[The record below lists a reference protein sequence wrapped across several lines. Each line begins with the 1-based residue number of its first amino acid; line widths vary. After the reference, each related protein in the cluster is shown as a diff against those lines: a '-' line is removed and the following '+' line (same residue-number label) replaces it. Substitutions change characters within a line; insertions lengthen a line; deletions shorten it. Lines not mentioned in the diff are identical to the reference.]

1 LDAGIVLAAFQNH
14 AWTNVYRLVVWWE
27 FDERISDYICEPRDI
42 NDQTQGS
49 DDIEPKE
56 ETVFEFI
63 NDHSVQP
70 NLSSKQNH
78 RYGKAAVEI
87 IISAFVEAEDSNII
101 TDQSK
106 NRNQRHYNRYHFS
119 FDKVSNFQLN
129 PRIIA
134 LALAHPIDHMG
145 WVLPH

>member
-106 NRNQRHYNRYHFS
+106 NVTNDITIVTIFPSTKSLIFS
-119 FDKVSNFQLN
+119 LILESL
-129 PRIIA
+129 
-134 LALAHPIDHMG
+134 L
-145 WVLPH
+145 LP